1 MQIIE
6 RDGET
11 REYNVVELFAG
22 VGALSTAMSEK
33 IQEMRDNIRSLID
46 RIVQAIL
53 ETFERFFNIDP
64 TSYVAP
70 VAIHYEIVLCVSVKH
85 IVLNFLE
92 HASEVRKQFLLTRHH
107 RGNTDDADFSFSCN
121 LTTAI

>member
-1 MQIIE
+1 MQIIK

-33 IQEMRDNIRSLID
+33 MQEMRDNIRSLID

-70 VAIHYEIVLCVSVKH
+70 VAIGVELGVTVPLYHLTVPRPDTTPPSPISCSTAP
-85 IVLNFLE
+85 LN
-92 HASEVRKQFLLTRHH
+92 T
-107 RGNTDDADFSFSCN
+107 
-121 LTTAI
+121 